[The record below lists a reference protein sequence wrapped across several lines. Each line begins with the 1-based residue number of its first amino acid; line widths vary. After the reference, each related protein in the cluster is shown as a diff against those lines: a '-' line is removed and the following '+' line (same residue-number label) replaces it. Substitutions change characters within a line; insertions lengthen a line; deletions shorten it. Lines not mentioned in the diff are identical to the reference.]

1 MIPKHETKTA
11 KHGGHR
17 EPGEGKKL
25 GRPKTKIETPEIP
38 TKGFASDVLALIGTT
53 IVRADGSKIPWN
65 EMVREKATNAIEY
78 QLSLLVCGDRGTESS
93 NFNKLLDRKYGKPAQ
108 GVFAGDTREV
118 IHPEIDFG
126 GLPMPDQSGAVGK
139 PN

>member
-1 MIPKHETKTA
+1 MAHARNWGGKRKPKD
-11 KHGGHR
+11 
-17 EPGEGKKL
+17 GKAI

-53 IVRADGSKIPWN
+53 IERKDGTKIPWI
-65 EMVREKATNAIEY
+65 EMTRDKATNAAEY
-78 QLSLLVCGDRGTESS
+78 QLSLLVCGDRGTESA

-108 GVFAGDTREV
+108 GVFVGDTREAPR
-118 IHPEIDFG
+118 PELDFG
-126 GLPMPDQSGAVGK
+126 DLPIPYQPRPADK